1 MMTKLLIG
9 LLGAGV
15 IATGGYAAATG
26 LETDPAR
33 TVSLPGATSTED
45 TATTTDVTTAATTTD
60 DLNDISGPCDEAEH
74 RNDPRCAGVS
84 VPAPAPA
91 PAVTT
96 VDDDG
101 PGDISG
107 PCDEAEHRNDPR
119 CTGGAAADDRGG
131 DDNSGHGSGGGD
143 DDNSGGGSGGDD
155 EDRSGS
161 NSGKG

>member
-33 TVSLPGATSTED
+33 IVSLPGATSTED
-45 TATTTDVTTAATTTD
+45 TTTTATSAATTTD
-60 DLNDISGPCDEAEH
+60 DLNDLSGPCDEAEH
-74 RNDPRCAGVS
+74 RNDPRCTGAT

-91 PAVTT
+91 PVVTT
-96 VDDDG
+96 ADEDG
-101 PGDISG
+101 PADVSG

-119 CTGGAAADDRGG
+119 CTGGAAADDRARALRPDPQPVGPHPVARG
-131 DDNSGHGSGGGD
+131 LERRLGCGRGVGHGAG
-143 DDNSGGGSGGDD
+143 
-155 EDRSGS
+155 RSRR
-161 NSGKG
+161 

>member
-45 TATTTDVTTAATTTD
+45 TTTAATSAATTTD
-60 DLNDISGPCDEAEH
+60 DLND
-74 RNDPRCAGVS
+74 V
-84 VPAPAPA
+84 
-91 PAVTT
+91 
-96 VDDDG
+96 
-101 PGDISG
+101 SG

-119 CTGGAAADDRGG
+119 CTRREHAGAGTRAGRDDG
-131 DDNSGHGSGGGD
+131 
-143 DDNSGGGSGGDD
+143 
-155 EDRSGS
+155 
-161 NSGKG
+161 

>member
-15 IATGGYAAATG
+15 IATGGYAATTG

-33 TVSLPGATSTED
+33 IVSLPGATSTED
-45 TATTTDVTTAATTTD
+45 TTTTATSAATTTD

-74 RNDPRCAGVS
+74 RNDPRCTGAT

-91 PAVTT
+91 PIVTT
-96 VDDDG
+96 ADDDG
-101 PGDISG
+101 PADVSG

-119 CTGGAAADDRGG
+119 CTGGAAADDGG
-131 DDNSGHGSGGGD
+131 HDDDHGADDSSGHGSG
-143 DDNSGGGSGGDD
+143 SGGGD
-155 EDRSGS
+155 DRSGS